1 MLFIA
6 ELICSDDDCAEAVEA
21 VGHLRELESLVCEGC
36 GCTLQVLSIA
46 GYAEARAGR
55 AAVPVELPRAA

>member
-21 VGHLRELESLVCEGC
+21 VGDLRDLESLVCEGC
-36 GCTLQVLSIA
+36 DCTLQVLSIA
-46 GYAEARAGR
+46 EYAEAA
-55 AAVPVELPRAA
+55 

>member
-6 ELICSDDDCAEAVEA
+6 ELICSDDDCAEAWEA
-21 VGHLRELESLVCEGC
+21 VGHLRELEALVCEGC

-46 GYAEARAGR
+46 DYAEAA
-55 AAVPVELPRAA
+55 